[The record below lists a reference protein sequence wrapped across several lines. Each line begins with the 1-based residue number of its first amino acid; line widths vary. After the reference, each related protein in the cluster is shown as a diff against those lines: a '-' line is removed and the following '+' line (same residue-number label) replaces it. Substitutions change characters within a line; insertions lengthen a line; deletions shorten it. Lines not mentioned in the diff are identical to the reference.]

1 MATPTGLPR
10 VKIAFENGALG
21 SVLPSPDG
29 VLGIL
34 CTGAIVASKFALL
47 TPYIIKSFAELET
60 TYGITVANNP
70 NIVKIFSDFYAEAE
84 EGTEVWLMAFANTV
98 TLAQMV
104 DSTIAANGKALV
116 LAANGRLRGLIVART
131 PAGGYTPVVT
141 AGIDSDVAAA
151 VLAAQTLAEWAATTL
166 MAPLFVMIEGRAYT
180 GVPANLTD
188 QGTLTKNR
196 VGILIGDTVISSD
209 NACMGLL
216 AGRIASIP
224 VQRNIGRVKDGALA
238 TLTAYLKD
246 KTVEQA
252 DPGSV
257 HDKGYITL
265 RNFVGRTGYFFS
277 DDHLCTLPTD
287 DYHTLT
293 ARRTVDKAYRIAY
306 DTLLNELLDEIPV
319 NDDGTIAATKAKS
332 IETKVENAIIN
343 SMTVNGEL
351 GNNPGDQNDTGVS
364 CYIDHTQN
372 LVSTNQ
378 LNVVVK
384 VKPFGYAKYIDVK
397 LGFKTLTS

>member
-1 MATPTGLPR
+1 MSSPTGLPR
-10 VKIAFENGALG
+10 VKIEFTNGALG

-34 CTGAIVASKFALL
+34 CTGAVVSGKFALL
-47 TPYIIKSFAELET
+47 TPYIIKHFAELET

-70 NIVKIFSDFYAEAE
+70 NIVKLFSDFYAEAE
-84 EGTEVWLMAFANTV
+84 DGTEVWLMAFANTV

-131 PAGGYTPVVT
+131 PAGGYTPTVT
-141 AGIDSDVAAA
+141 TGLDSDVAAA

-166 MAPLFVMIEGRAYT
+166 MAPLFVIIEGRAYT

-265 RNFVGRTGYFFS
+265 RNFVGRAGYFFS

-306 DTLLNELLDEIPV
+306 DTLLNELLDEVPV
-319 NDDGTIAATKAKS
+319 NDDGTIAITKAKS

-343 SMTVNGEL
+343 SMTINGEL
-351 GNNPGDQNDTGVS
+351 GNNPGDQNDTGVI
-364 CYIDHTQN
+364 CFIDHTQN
-372 LVSTNQ
+372 LVNTNL

-384 VKPFGYAKYIDVK
+384 VKPFGYPKYIDVQ
-397 LGFKTLTS
+397 LGFKTLTA

>member
-1 MATPTGLPR
+1 MPTGLPR
-10 VKIAFENGALG
+10 VKILFENGALG

-34 CTGAIVASKFALL
+34 CTGVAVAGKFSLL
-47 TPYIIKSFAELET
+47 TPYIIKSFADLET
-60 TYGITVANNP
+60 NLGITSTLNA
-70 NIVKIFSDFYAEAE
+70 NIVKLFSDFYAMAP
-84 EGTEVWLMAFANTV
+84 EGTEVWLMAFTNTV
-98 TLAQMV
+98 TLTDMV
-104 DSTIAANGKALV
+104 DLTITTNGKALV

-131 PAGGYTPVVT
+131 PASGYVPAALT
-141 AGIDSDVAAA
+141 AGVDGDVTTA
-151 VLAAQTLAEWAATTL
+151 VVKAQALAVWAATTL

-180 GVPANLTD
+180 GSAAILTD
-188 QGTLTKNR
+188 QSTSTNNR
-196 VGILIGDTVISSD
+196 VGILIGDTGSDSS

-224 VQRNIGRVKDGALA
+224 VQRNIGRVKDGPVIS
-238 TLTAYLKD
+238 LTAYLKD
-246 KTVEQA
+246 KKVELG
-252 DPGSV
+252 DPESI

-265 RNFVGRTGYFFS
+265 RNFVGRSGYFFS

-343 SMTVNGEL
+343 SMTINGEL
-351 GNNPGDQNDTGVS
+351 GNNPADQNDNGVS
-364 CYIDHTQN
+364 CFIDHTQN
-372 LVSTNQ
+372 LVSTSQ

-384 VKPFGYAKYIDVK
+384 VKPFGYAKYIEVK
-397 LGFKTLTS
+397 LGFKTLTA

>member
-1 MATPTGLPR
+1 MATGELPR
-10 VKIAFENGALG
+10 VKIVFENGALG

-34 CTGAIVASKFALL
+34 CTGAVVATKFALL

-70 NIVKIFSDFYAEAE
+70 NIVKIFSDFYAMAE

-98 TLAQMV
+98 LLADMV
-104 DSTIAANGKALV
+104 DSTIATNAKALV

-131 PAGGYTPVVT
+131 PAVGYTPIT
-141 AGIDSDVAAA
+141 TSGLDGDVAAA
-151 VLAAQTLAEWAATTL
+151 VLKAQILADWSATTL

-180 GVPANLTD
+180 GASASLTD
-188 QGTLTKNR
+188 YTTNTKNR
-196 VGILIGDTVISSD
+196 VGILIGDTIVSSG

-224 VQRNIGRVKDGALA
+224 VQRNIGRVKDGSIA
-238 TLTAYLKD
+238 TLTAFIYD
-246 KTVEQA
+246 KKVEQA
-252 DPGSV
+252 DPGSI
-257 HDKGYITL
+257 HAKGYITL
-265 RNFVGRTGYFFS
+265 RNFVGRSGYFFS
-277 DDHLCTLPTD
+277 DDLLCTLATD

-293 ARRTVDKAYRIAY
+293 ARRTVDKAFRIAY
-306 DTLLNELLDEIPV
+306 DTLLNELMDEIPV

-343 SMTVNGEL
+343 SMTINGEL

-364 CYIDHTQN
+364 CFIDHTQN
-372 LVSTNQ
+372 LVSTAT

-397 LGFKTLTS
+397 LGFKTLTA

>member
-1 MATPTGLPR
+1 MPTPTGLPR
-10 VKIAFENGALG
+10 VKITFENGALG

-34 CTGAIVASKFALL
+34 CTGVVVVSKFALL
-47 TPYIIKSFAELET
+47 TPYVIRSFAELET
-60 TYGITVANNP
+60 TYGITTANNP
-70 NIVKIFSDFYAEAE
+70 NIVKIFTDFYAMAE
-84 EGTEVWLMAFANTV
+84 TGTEVWLMAFANTV

-131 PAGGYTPVVT
+131 PVSGYVPVT
-141 AGIDSDVAAA
+141 TSGIDADVAAA
-151 VLAAQTLAEWAATTL
+151 VLAAQILAEWAATTL

-180 GVPANLTD
+180 GVAANLVD

-196 VGILIGDTVISSD
+196 VGILIGDTVASSG

-216 AGRIASIP
+216 AGKIASIP
-224 VQRNIGRVKDGALA
+224 VQRNIGRVRDGAIA
-238 TLTAYLKD
+238 TLTAYLFD
-246 KTVEQA
+246 KTVELG

-265 RNFVGRTGYFFS
+265 RNFVGRAGYFFS

-319 NDDGTIAATKAKS
+319 NDDGTIAATKAKG

-343 SMTVNGEL
+343 SMTINGEL
-351 GNNPGDQNDTGVS
+351 GNNPGDQNDTGAS
-364 CYIDHTQN
+364 CFIDHTQN
-372 LVSTNQ
+372 LVSTGT
-378 LNVVVK
+378 LTITVR
-384 VKPFGYAKYIDVK
+384 VKPFGYSKYIDVK